1 LNIFIVIVSYIAS
14 LDEIDEALPDHNAW
28 LDSMYERGVLIAS
41 GRQVPRIG
49 GVLLARSDSRG
60 DLERVLETDPFRRR
74 GFSETQI
81 IEFQPSKTAEGIKL

>member
-1 LNIFIVIVSYIAS
+1 LNIFIVIVSYIAG
-14 LDEIDEALPDHNAW
+14 LDEALPDHNAW

-41 GRQVPRIG
+41 GRQVPRVG
-49 GVLLARSDSRG
+49 GVLLARSDSREV
-60 DLERVLETDPFRRR
+60 LERVLETDPFRRR